1 MENQET
7 GLSKSLALWKRAK
20 ERIPGGSQLLSKRS
34 EMFLPDQWPSFY
46 QKAKGVEVW
55 DLDGKKYIDMSLMGV
70 GSCILGYADE
80 DVNRAVSSAVEQGSM
95 CTLNAPEEVELADV
109 LCGLHPWASMVRYA
123 RTGGESMAI
132 AIRIARAYSGKDKI
146 AFCGYHGWSDWYL
159 ATNIGGERMTGHMLT
174 GLEPKGVPAG
184 LENTMF
190 PFMYNK
196 IEELEKIV
204 AEHPDL
210 GVIVMEPFKHKEP
223 EAGFLEKVRAIAD
236 KIGAVLVFDE
246 ISIGWRLTLGGSH
259 LHYGVTPDIAV
270 FAKAMSNGYPMA
282 AIMGKRDVMQ
292 AAQGTFISSTY
303 WTERIGPT
311 AALACIK
318 KMKATDTAAHLKK
331 IGRLVWDGWKE
342 LSVKHGIKLNI
353 LGPESM
359 VTCSFDYGDK
369 NLPIKTL
376 FTQLMLERGYLEA
389 CVVYV
394 SLAHQEQHVKDYL
407 AAVDEAYGI
416 LAKAISENNVENL
429 LKGPV
434 AHGGFLRLN

>member
-1 MENQET
+1 MENSQN
-7 GLSKSLALWKRAK
+7 GISKSLALWKRAK

-34 EMFLPDQWPSFY
+34 EMFLPEQWPSFY
-46 QKAKGVEVW
+46 KKAKGVEVW

-70 GSCILGYADE
+70 GSCILGYADD
-80 DVNRAVSSAVEQGSM
+80 DVNSAVTSTIENGSM

-132 AIRIARAYSGKDKI
+132 AIRIARAYSGKDKV

-204 AEHPDL
+204 AEHSDL
-210 GVIVMEPFKHKEP
+210 GVIVMEPFKHKKP
-223 EAGFLEKVRAIAD
+223 EDGFLEKVRVIAD
-236 KIGAVLVFDE
+236 RIGAVLVFDE
-246 ISIGWRLTLGGSH
+246 ISIGWRLALGGSH
-259 LHYGVTPDIAV
+259 LLYDITPDIAV

-303 WTERIGPT
+303 WTERIGPV

-318 KMKATDTAAHLKK
+318 KMKETDTVAHLKE
-331 IGRLVWDGWKE
+331 IGRMVWNGWTE
-342 LSVKHGIKLNI
+342 LSAKHGIKTNI
-353 LGPESM
+353 LGPEAM
-359 VTCSFDYGDK
+359 VTYSFDYGEK
-369 NLPIKTL
+369 NLSIKTL
-376 FTQLMLERGYLEA
+376 LTQLMLERGYLEA

-394 SLAHQEQHVKDYL
+394 SLAHQEQHIRDYL
-407 AAVDEAYGI
+407 AALNEAYAI
-416 LAKAISENNVENL
+416 LAKAIKENTVESM

-434 AHGGFLRLN
+434 MHGGFQRLN

>member
-1 MENQET
+1 MENSEID
-7 GLSKSLALWKRAK
+7 LSKSLALWKRAK

-46 QKAKGVEVW
+46 EKAKGVEVW
-55 DLDGKKYIDMSLMGV
+55 DLDGKKYVDMCYMGI
-70 GSCILGYADE
+70 GSCILGYADP
-80 DVNRAVSSAVEQGSM
+80 DVNSAVVSAIENGSM
-95 CTLNAPEEVELADV
+95 CTLNAPEEVELADI
-109 LCGLHPWASMVRYA
+109 LCDLHPWADMVRYA
-123 RTGGESMAI
+123 RTGGESMAV

-159 ATNIGGERMTGHMLT
+159 ATNIGGENLTGHLLT

-204 AEHPDL
+204 AENPDL
-210 GVIVMEPFKHKEP
+210 GVIVMEPFRHKEP
-223 EAGFLEKVRAIAD
+223 ENGFLEKVRTIAD
-236 KIGAVLVFDE
+236 RIGAVLVFDE
-246 ISIGWRLTLGGSH
+246 ISIGWRLILGGSH
-259 LHYGVTPDIAV
+259 LYYGVTPDIAV

-282 AIMGKRDVMQ
+282 AIIGKRDVMQ

-303 WTERIGPT
+303 WTERIGPI

-318 KMKATDTAAHLKK
+318 KMKETNTAAHLKK
-331 IGRLVWDGWKE
+331 IGKMVWEGWKSLVE
-342 LSVKHGIKLNI
+342 KRGLKINI
-353 LGPESM
+353 LGPEAM
-359 VTCSFDYGDK
+359 VTYGFDYGDR
-369 NLPIKTL
+369 NLAIKTL
-376 FTQLMLERGYLEA
+376 LTQLMLERGYLEA

-394 SLAHQEQHVKDYL
+394 SLAHKEEHVRDYL
-407 AAVDEAYGI
+407 AALDEAYGI
-416 LAKAISENNVENL
+416 LAEALKENTVESM

-434 AHGGFLRLN
+434 AHGGFQRLN